1 MNRLKDTYKHM
12 AAVASALLLALSVLP
27 ACSDDEGGGA
37 DVPEGQYAKLVI
49 SLGSLDNATPAATK
63 AEPIDEEDD
72 SEYEYHIEN
81 WWLVVMHNNAV
92 VNVLSNVWN
101 DPFTHIGGDQNEHQV
116 ELELLIDE
124 EYEFYAFANLP
135 EANQTYFET
144 LRNTVQRGGNAV
156 FDIDQT
162 VESIEAS
169 TYDSGTSEAG
179 PYFPMSSYKYSV
191 TVTEGATVSIPLIRL
206 LGKVSLSIQNS
217 SNEKI
222 TLRQVSLN
230 KFRTTGS
237 IYLLPY
243 DAAKGGDTKLLE
255 ATGTMTET
263 YGPSFPG
270 ETDETTITGDF
281 TPKYLLGQDDAPI
294 EIAKNEKHEFPDFYV
309 NETRFTAVNN
319 NAGDPLLISADIGRD
334 DQLKETSFNFIRRND
349 WLIIPL
355 LISDAET
362 KITIQQQH
370 MPIGGIPTYVFEK
383 DWTVSNIN
391 VTLDHAGD
399 INIGYSVTATGATG
413 LKYYPGGDIVAT
425 ERYSSAV
432 LESQT
437 NDWLINVPEA
447 NNDGGWQPNAIEFT
461 LNHDDTSP
469 LSGSFT
475 ITAQELAYTGTATIN
490 LTLIVLINDSE
501 VVLPYT
507 ITLTNGKPA
516 KQGGN

>member
-27 ACSDDEGGGA
+27 ACSDDEGGGP
-37 DVPEGQYAKLVI
+37 DIPEAQYAKLVI

-63 AEPIDEEDD
+63 AEPIGEGLDN
-72 SEYEYHIEN
+72 EYERYIED
-81 WWLVVMHNNAV
+81 WWLVVMHNGTV
-92 VNVLSNVWN
+92 EQVLSNTKGN
-101 DPFTHIGGDQNEHQV
+101 QATATGDEKNTHRVEV
-116 ELELLIDE
+116 ELQIDE
-124 EYEFYAFANLP
+124 LYDFYAFANLP
-135 EANQTYFET
+135 EANAKALNELQPE
-144 LRNTVQRGGNAV
+144 NT
-156 FDIDQT
+156 FDIAQV
-162 VESIEAS
+162 VESIDAS
-169 TYDSGTSEAG
+169 QYYYNEETQAYGA
-179 PYFPMSSYKYSV
+179 YFPMSSYKYQIK
-191 TVTEGATVSIPLIRL
+191 VTEGATVSIPLIRL
-206 LGKVSLSIQNS
+206 LGKVSLSVQNS
-217 SNEKI
+217 SNDKI
-222 TLRQVSLN
+222 TLRQVTLD

-319 NAGDPLLISADIGRD
+319 NASDPLLISTDIGRD
-334 DQLKETSFNFIRRND
+334 DQPKETSFNFIRRND

-370 MPIGGIPTYVFEK
+370 MPIGAIPTYVFEK

-413 LKYYPGGDIVAT
+413 LKYYPGGDIATT

-447 NNDGGWQPNAIEFT
+447 NNDGGWQPNEIEFT
-461 LNHDDTSP
+461 LNHDDTKP

>member
-27 ACSDDEGGGA
+27 ACSDDEGGGPE
-37 DVPEGQYAKLVI
+37 VPEVQYAKLVI

-63 AEPIDEEDD
+63 AESIGEGLDN
-72 SEYEYHIEN
+72 EYEYHIED
-81 WWLVVMHNNAV
+81 WWLVVIHDDAV
-92 VNVLSNVWN
+92 VNVLSSAWS
-101 DPFTHIGGDQNEHQV
+101 DPYTHIGGDQNEHQV
-116 ELELLIDE
+116 ELELLVDE

-135 EANQTYFET
+135 EANQTYFST
-144 LRNTVQRGGNAV
+144 LRTDVQSGKSPM

-162 VESIEAS
+162 VESIDAS
-169 TYDSGTSEAG
+169 VFDKGTVKTG
-179 PYFPMSSYKYSV
+179 PYFPMSSYKYKV
-191 TVTEGATVSIPLIRL
+191 TVQEGATVHIPLIRL
-206 LGKVSLSIQNS
+206 LGKVSLSVQNS
-217 SNEKI
+217 TNDKI
-222 TLRQVSLN
+222 TMRQVTLD
-230 KFRTTGS
+230 KFRTAGS

-243 DAAKGGDTKLLE
+243 DATKGGGTKLLE

-270 ETDETTITGDF
+270 EINETTIIGDF

-294 EIAKNEKHEFPDFYV
+294 EIAKNEKHVFPDFYV
-309 NETRFTAVNN
+309 NETRFTAVNS
-319 NAGDPLLISADIGRD
+319 NAGDPLLISTDIGRD
-334 DQLKETSFNFIRRND
+334 DQPKETSFNFIRRND

-355 LISDAET
+355 LISDAKT

-370 MPIGGIPTYVFEK
+370 MPIGANPTYVFEK
-383 DWTVSNIN
+383 GWTVSNIN

-399 INIGYSVTATGATG
+399 INIGYSVTATGATE
-413 LKYYPGGDIVAT
+413 LKYYPGGNIATT

-447 NNDGGWQPNAIEFT
+447 NKDGGWQPNEIEFT
-461 LNHDDTSP
+461 LNHDDTKP

-475 ITAQELAYTGTATIN
+475 ITAQEPGTATIN

-516 KQGGN
+516 KEGGN